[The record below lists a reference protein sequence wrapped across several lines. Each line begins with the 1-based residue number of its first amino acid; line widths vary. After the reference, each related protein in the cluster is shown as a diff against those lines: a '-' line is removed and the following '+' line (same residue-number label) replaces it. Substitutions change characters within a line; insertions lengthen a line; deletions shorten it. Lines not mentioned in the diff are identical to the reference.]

1 LAIALTD
8 GSTFTLSAEA
18 DRIEIARDG
27 SVRVVDY
34 KTGTAP
40 GLDEVR
46 VGFAPQL
53 TLEAAMVAEG
63 AFADIGAREVSEA
76 LYLKLGGGDG
86 GKKIELDWTK
96 TKSKELFADV
106 VARHRCELEV
116 LLNQFRSRETPYL
129 PRPFPKYASK
139 FSDYDH
145 LARVKEWSATG
156 GTAGE
161 EVA

>member
-1 LAIALTD
+1 
-8 GSTFTLSAEA
+8 
-18 DRIEIARDG
+18 
-27 SVRVVDY
+27 VVDY
-34 KTGTAP
+34 KTGTPP

-63 AFADIGAREVSEA
+63 AFAEIGAREVNEA

-86 GKKIELDWTK
+86 GKQIPLDW
-96 TKSKELFADV
+96 SKKKIKFADV
-106 VARHRCELEV
+106 VARHREELGN
-116 LLNQFRSRETPYL
+116 LLNQFRLAGTPYI

-156 GTAGE
+156 GATDE
-161 EVA
+161 IV